1 MLREKAAP
9 AVPPAVLFLAV
20 ALALGPL
27 HALESRKTMQVF
39 TSAQLPTEE
48 MIAGFERVQPALPHG
63 ARLFFQ
69 DDPFPQRTFSL
80 VFLAQLFYHDAT
92 LQVARAKDG
101 EAMSGPYDAVFRWD
115 EGKLVGVPP
124 R

>member
-1 MLREKAAP
+1 
-9 AVPPAVLFLAV
+9 
-20 ALALGPL
+20 
-27 HALESRKTMQVF
+27 MQVF
-39 TSAQLPTEE
+39 TSARLPTEE
-48 MIAGFERVQPALPHG
+48 MIAGLERVQPALPHG

-80 VFLAQLFYHDAT
+80 VFLAQLFYHDST

-101 EAMSGPYDAVFRWD
+101 EAMSGRYDAVFRWD
-115 EGKLVGVPP
+115 DGKLVRVLP